1 MIDRVILTTQQHNNL
16 VSLAKNTLPNESC
29 AILVGKTIGKDVR
42 IIDLIPMRNSDSS
55 KVTFSM
61 DPQQLMD
68 MYQEVEKQDMHVV
81 GIFHSHPAEPTPSS
95 IDKKFMEI
103 NPVVWIIYSTITY
116 RSRAY
121 IFEEKIKEVQMHIA
135 NSFFKHKVA

>member
-1 MIDRVILTTQQHNNL
+1 MIDRIILSSRQYNNL

-29 AILVGKTIGKDVR
+29 AILVGKTAKKDVH
-42 IIDLIPMRNSDSS
+42 IINSISIRNSDSS

-61 DPQQLMD
+61 DPQQLIET
-68 MYQEVEKQDMHVV
+68 YQTVEKQNMHIV

-103 NPVVWIIYSTITY
+103 NPVVWVIYSTITDQ
-116 RSRAY
+116 SRAY
-121 IFEEKIKEVQMHIA
+121 IFEEKIREVQMHIA
-135 NSFFKHKVA
+135 NNF

>member
-1 MIDRVILTTQQHNNL
+1 MIDRIILTTQQHNNL

-29 AILVGKTIGKDVR
+29 AILVGKTTGKDVR

-68 MYQEVEKQDMHVV
+68 MYQKVEKQDMHVV

-103 NPVVWIIYSTITY
+103 NPVVWIIYSTITH

-135 NSFFKHKVA
+135 NSFFQT